1 MRRGIFHFGPL
12 TLTVNKEQYWLLCLC
27 KTNPKCKCFG
37 NMLNTYMSW
46 HLQEWQKTD
55 INVHS
60 SEKSRLP
67 VHKLSE
73 CIATNLINVKANM
86 EIGGQVPVSLVRF
99 LNERHEEIWRAFI
112 SGVFNSLLKSHTKLG
127 ISWKTVYKKKE
138 DLLSIVRP
146 VFSVSCVSPPL
157 VPLFG

>member
-1 MRRGIFHFGPL
+1 
-12 TLTVNKEQYWLLCLC
+12 
-27 KTNPKCKCFG
+27 
-37 NMLNTYMSW
+37 MLNTYMSW

-67 VHKLSE
+67 IHKLSE
-73 CIATNLINVKANM
+73 YIATNLINVKANM

-99 LNERHEEIWRAFI
+99 LNERHEDIWRAFI

-127 ISWKTVYKKKE
+127 ISWKTVYKKKKNYS
-138 DLLSIVRP
+138 L
-146 VFSVSCVSPPL
+146 
-157 VPLFG
+157 